1 MKKKLILIIGIVVC
15 IIIILFIIKK
25 NKIQVNDFESND
37 TTNVNYNENTG
48 VYTIKDTKNNI
59 VETNDEVLVKIY
71 EKDLEYDPKLE

>member
-59 VETNDEVLVKIY
+59 VETNDEVLVKIIMDIDMQCIK
-71 EKDLEYDPKLE
+71 E